1 MDLQLKMPAKQQ
13 MMAER
18 GRSSY
23 KGKGKKRGIFSRS
36 MSFRQQQTVV
46 FHGGPR
52 DVLPSA
58 VLLGDV
64 DNDHR
69 GDAEVAVG
77 GVDGTLAIF
86 KTSHVTSGPYLLSSG
101 KRRPMVH

>member
-1 MDLQLKMPAKQQ
+1 MNLQLKMPVKQQ
-13 MMAER
+13 LMAER
-18 GRSSY
+18 GRSSC
-23 KGKGKKRGIFSRS
+23 KGNGKKRGIFSRS
-36 MSFRQQQTVV
+36 VSFRQQQTVV
-46 FHGGPR
+46 FHGGPM

-77 GVDGTLAIF
+77 GVDGTLAVF
-86 KTSHVTSGPYLLSSG
+86 KASHVTSGPYLLSSG
-101 KRRPMVH
+101 K